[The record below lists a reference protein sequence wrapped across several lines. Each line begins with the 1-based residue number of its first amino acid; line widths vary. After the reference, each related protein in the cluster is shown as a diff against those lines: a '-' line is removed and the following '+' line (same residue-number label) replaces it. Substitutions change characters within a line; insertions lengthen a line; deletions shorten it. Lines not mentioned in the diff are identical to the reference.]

1 MRHGLMLTTILILL
15 LLGAVA
21 WCQPDIDDVITALD
35 RLYRSDDSYAEMS
48 MHIVTSHWERTLT
61 MKAWSEGSDKTFIS
75 ILSPPRE
82 AGMATLRIGTEM
94 WNYLPN
100 TNSTVRVPPSM
111 MTGSWMGSDITN
123 NDIVKEITY
132 AADYTY
138 EYTSDTTLTG
148 MPEDGILY
156 IRLVPKPS
164 TAVVWSSVICAV
176 RADDNIPLWEHYYDQ
191 HGNEI
196 KRVTF
201 SDIQNMGGRTIP
213 ATMEVVPTNREG
225 QSTTITWSYTEF
237 NQGVN
242 SDIFTLSNL
251 QYGGNP

>member
-1 MRHGLMLTTILILL
+1 MKYGLVLTTFLVMLL
-15 LLGAVA
+15 SSTVS
-21 WCQPDIDDVITALD
+21 WCHPDIDDVITALD
-35 RLYRSDDSYAEMS
+35 RLYRSDDSYTEIS
-48 MHIVTSHWERTLT
+48 MHIVTPHWERTLT

-75 ILSPPRE
+75 ILSPARE

-132 AADYTY
+132 ADDYTY
-138 EYTSDTTLTG
+138 EYTADTALTG
-148 MPEDGILY
+148 TPENGVFY

-164 TAVVWSSVICAV
+164 TAVVWSSIICAV
-176 RADDNIPLWEHYYDQ
+176 RADGNIPLWEHYYDR

-196 KRVTF
+196 KNVTF
-201 SDIQNMGGRTIP
+201 SDIQDMGGRTIP
-213 ATMEVVPTNREG
+213 TTMEVVPTNKEG
-225 QSTTITWSYTEF
+225 QSTTITWSHAEF
-237 NQGVN
+237 NQGAD

-251 QYGGNP
+251 QSGGNQ